1 MLSTEAIKNI
11 KKAREV
17 FKAEY
22 EERIH
27 ISLEAKID
35 ELVEHALQNGESHI
49 QINVSTLYNHIDKY
63 RDEIVLGIKEDYEI
77 LEKDYADAV
86 VDLTESDIKTQESIL
101 PFRKESAQIAMNDYA
116 EKISLPAT
124 AEGYTLTITL

>member
-35 ELVEHALQNGESHI
+35 ELVEHALQNGESRI

-77 LEKDYADAV
+77 LEKDYADAI
-86 VDLTESDIKTQESIL
+86 VDLAESDIKTQESIL

-116 EKISLPAT
+116 QKISLPAT
-124 AEGYTLTITL
+124 AEGYNLTITL

>member
-35 ELVEHALQNGESHI
+35 ELVEHALQNGESRI

-77 LEKDYADAV
+77 LEKDYADAI
-86 VDLTESDIKTQESIL
+86 VDLAESDIKTQESIL

-116 EKISLPAT
+116 QKISLPAT

>member
-1 MLSTEAIKNI
+1 MLSATEIKNI

-35 ELVEHALQNGESHI
+35 DLVERALQNGETRI

-63 RDEIVLGIKEDYEI
+63 RDEIILRIKEDYQI
-77 LEKDYADAV
+77 LEKDYAEAV
-86 VDLTESDIKTQESIL
+86 VDLAESDIKTQESIL

-116 EKISLPAT
+116 QKISLPAT

>member
-22 EERIH
+22 EEPIH

-35 ELVEHALQNGESHI
+35 ELVEHALQNGESRI

-77 LEKDYADAV
+77 LEKDYADAI
-86 VDLTESDIKTQESIL
+86 VDLAESDIKTQESIL

-116 EKISLPAT
+116 QKISLPAT
-124 AEGYTLTITL
+124 AEGYNLTITL

>member
-1 MLSTEAIKNI
+1 MLTTEAIKNI

-35 ELVEHALQNGESHI
+35 ELVEHALQNGETRI
-49 QINVSTLYNHIDKY
+49 QINVSTLYNHIDKC
-63 RDEIVLGIKEDYEI
+63 RDEIILDIKEDYQI
-77 LEKDYADAV
+77 LEKDYAEAV
-86 VDLTESDIKTQESIL
+86 VDLAESDIKTQESIL

-116 EKISLPAT
+116 QKISLPAT